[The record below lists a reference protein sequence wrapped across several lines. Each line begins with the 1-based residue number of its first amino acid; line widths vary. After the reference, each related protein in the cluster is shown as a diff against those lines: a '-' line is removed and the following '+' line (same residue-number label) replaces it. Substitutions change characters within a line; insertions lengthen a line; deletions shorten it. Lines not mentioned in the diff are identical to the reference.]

1 MGPHILGSTLLLT
14 AALALHGG
22 APYRGPQGSRPQ
34 SAPAQPFPTDAAS
47 AEKAASWARESLRAR
62 LDESRQGKAIAFTLE
77 TPSEITIPVSARFC
91 AWNAASEGAEMHLLC
106 DGKEAT
112 IDVAKFTAVAG
123 GSVERRM
130 IAPDV
135 AATFLLRGAAFA
147 SAKAQPRRANGGSYT
162 STSHALTAF
171 FTLEWTPPGAA
182 VPSTITL
189 GPALALRFPSHA
201 EDVTSPSLE
210 LLHREVQFL
219 SASSAVAPAEEATKA
234 VESARARARLV
245 LDDPAEKRAT
255 VRFYAQLLSEIGVPE
270 DDIRLSR
277 LVGKFDD
284 DVVEGARVAL
294 ELRGLAAPERPERV
308 RQVFSK
314 NGHTARLRT
323 RAYLR
328 NQVGSEAADWLAP
341 LLESSLFRRLGE
353 EPRRDALAAF
363 LEALPGAD
371 ELAQPLP
378 PELRAG
384 GQAILDA
391 ARAVADRW
399 YESQRVRLRAKSL
412 LH

>member
-1 MGPHILGSTLLLT
+1 MS
-14 AALALHGG
+14 ALHGG
-22 APYRGPQGSRPQ
+22 APYRGPQGSPLQ
-34 SAPAQPFPTDAAS
+34 SASAQVFPTDAALR
-47 AEKAASWARESLRAR
+47 EQAAAWARESLRAR
-62 LDESRQGKAIAFTLE
+62 LDESRQGKAIVFTLE
-77 TPSEITIPVSARFC
+77 TPSEISVPVSARFC
-91 AWNAASEGAEMHLLC
+91 AWNATSEGAEMHLHC

-112 IDVAKFTAVAG
+112 IDIAKFTSGAG
-123 GSVERRM
+123 GSVERRTV
-130 IAPDV
+130 APGV

-147 SAKAQPRRANGGSYT
+147 SAKAQPRWANRGSYT
-162 STSHALTAF
+162 STSHALTAL

-182 VPSTITL
+182 APSVVTL
-189 GPALALRFPSHA
+189 GPARALRYPTHA
-201 EDVTSPSLE
+201 EDITSPSLE

-219 SASSAVAPAEEATKA
+219 SASAAVAPAEEITKA

-245 LDDPAEKRAT
+245 LDDPAESLAT
-255 VRFYAQLLSEIGVPE
+255 VRFHAQLLSEIGVPE

-277 LVGKFDD
+277 LAGKLDAD
-284 DVVEGARVAL
+284 AVEGARVVL

-314 NGHTARLRT
+314 SGHTARLRT

-341 LLESSLFRRLGE
+341 LLEVSIFQALAE
-353 EPRRDALAAF
+353 EPRRDVLAAF

-371 ELAQPLP
+371 EFAQPLP

-384 GQAILDA
+384 GEAILVA

-412 LH
+412 LR